1 MAQVLTETEVWIASE
16 DGQMSGF
23 CLTEPERNSM
33 WIESVAVDP
42 ARQGRGLGQLLVYR
56 VLSAHDVSVEHPCW
70 LNVSS
75 RNAPALKIYRRL
87 GFRPQHETCRFSATR
102 GELIAARERR
112 FQLALGRSGRGR

>member
-1 MAQVLTETEVWIASE
+1 
-16 DGQMSGF
+16 
-23 CLTEPERNSM
+23 M

-56 VLSAHDVSVEHPCW
+56 VLAAHDVSAEHPCW

-87 GFRPQHETCRFSATR
+87 GFKPQHETCRFSAPR
-102 GELIAARERR
+102 GELIAARERKLR
-112 FQLALGRSGRGR
+112 